1 MEHQQ
6 APLLPIGVESTGA
19 GGKAAL
25 PSIWT
30 DDDVGVAFSTASHA
44 DRIFSPLDP
53 IHPGPLEGG
62 LDNFSRNNDRCHL
75 LTVHLELRA
84 GNRCLRRIV
93 LIIVQKFRLAN
104 APRGEDHND
113 ER

>member
-1 MEHQQ
+1 
-6 APLLPIGVESTGA
+6 LPIVEAAGA
-19 GGKAAL
+19 GSKTAIPILG
-25 PSIWT
+25 T
-30 DDDVGVAFSTASHA
+30 NDDKRGAPSTATYA

-53 IHPGPLEGG
+53 IHPRSLEGG

-84 GNRCLRRIV
+84 GDRCLRRIV

-104 APRGEDHND
+104 APRGEEHND